1 MRFTSYFELIS
12 RQPRLIGFGFA
23 MALVSSF
30 GQTYFVGIFGPEI
43 QNEFNL
49 SHTYWG
55 TIYMVGTLASA
66 ALVPWTGSLIDRF
79 SLQRYTLAVVVLLT
93 IASVFISLT
102 VGVLTLIIA
111 IFLLRQSGQSLAMHI
126 SFTTMSRYFEADRG
140 RAISLASMGATAGG
154 ALLPLA
160 AVLGIAVVGWRWTYV
175 GAAIVSGCFA
185 LPLILWLLKGQN
197 QRHRAHLETLATM
210 ASDPSGKNR
219 SWNRREVLRD
229 RRFYLLLPGFVATDV
244 IVTAMFFHHINLAD
258 AKGWSHAWVTG
269 NYVIYSLVA
278 LVVTLWAGAL
288 IDRVRAAKLAPFVL
302 LPIAAALLI
311 PAFWDAPWTV
321 VLYMI
326 LLGVNSGLAYPTMVA
341 LWPEL
346 YGVRHIGAVRSLAKP
361 IALFGSALGPVIM
374 GGLMDLGVSIEAVC
388 LLFSGYCLLGTV
400 SVFFAVRER
409 PAALPKEQTPP
420 HPP

>member
-1 MRFTSYFELIS
+1 M
-12 RQPRLIGFGFA
+12 IGFGFM

-43 QNEFNL
+43 QDEFNL
-49 SHTYWG
+49 THTYWG
-55 TIYMVGTLASA
+55 TIYMIGTLASA

-79 SLQRYTLAVVVLLT
+79 SLQRYTLAVVVLLV

-102 VGVLTLIIA
+102 VGVFTLIIA

-126 SFTTMSRYFEADRG
+126 SSTSMSRYFDADRG
-140 RAISLASMGATAGG
+140 RAIALASMGATVGG
-154 ALLPLA
+154 SLLPLA
-160 AVLGIAVVGWRWTYV
+160 AVLGIALVGWRWTYV
-175 GAAIVSGCFA
+175 GAAIVAGCFA
-185 LPLILWLLKGQN
+185 LPIILWLLKGQKH
-197 QRHRAHLETLATM
+197 RHRAHLEQLASI
-210 ASDPSGKNR
+210 ASDPSSKNR

-229 RRFYLLLPGFVATDV
+229 RRFYLLLPGFIATDL

-269 NYVIYSLVA
+269 NYVIYSFVA
-278 LVVTLWAGAL
+278 MIVTLWAGTL
-288 IDRVRAAKLAPFVL
+288 IDRYRAVKLAPFVL
-302 LPIAAALLI
+302 LPIAVALLI

-326 LLGVNSGLAYPTMVA
+326 LLGINSGMAYPTMVA

-346 YGVRHIGAVRSLAKP
+346 YGVRHIGAVRSMAKP

-374 GGLMDLGVSIEAVC
+374 GGMMDLGVSIEAVC
-388 LLFSGYCLLGTV
+388 LLFSAYCLVGTAF
-400 SVFFAVRER
+400 VFFAVRE
-409 PAALPKEQTPP
+409 TTIDTV
-420 HPP
+420 

>member
-1 MRFTSYFELIS
+1 MRLTSYFDLIS
-12 RQPRLIGFGFA
+12 RQPRLIGFGFM

-43 QNEFNL
+43 QDEFNL
-49 SHTYWG
+49 THTYWG
-55 TIYMVGTLASA
+55 TIYMLGTLASA

-79 SLQRYTLAVVVLLT
+79 SLQRYTLAVVVLLV

-102 VGVLTLIIA
+102 VGVFTLIIA

-126 SFTTMSRYFEADRG
+126 SSTSMSRYFDADRG
-140 RAISLASMGATAGG
+140 RAIALASMGATVGG
-154 ALLPLA
+154 SLLPLA
-160 AVLGIAVVGWRWTYV
+160 AVLGIALVGWRWTYV
-175 GAAIVSGCFA
+175 GAAIVAGCFA
-185 LPLILWLLKGQN
+185 LPIILWLLKGQKY
-197 QRHRAHLETLATM
+197 RHRAYLEQLASI
-210 ASDPSGKNR
+210 ASDPSSKNR

-229 RRFYLLLPGFVATDV
+229 RRFYLLLPGFIATDV

-269 NYVIYSLVA
+269 NYVIYSFVA
-278 LVVTLWAGAL
+278 MIVTLWAGTL
-288 IDRVRAAKLAPFVL
+288 IDRYRAVKLAPFVL
-302 LPIAAALLI
+302 LPIAVALLI

-326 LLGVNSGLAYPTMVA
+326 LLGINSGMAYPTMVA

-346 YGVRHIGAVRSLAKP
+346 YGVRHIGAVRSLVKP

-374 GGLMDLGVSIEAVC
+374 GGMMDLGVSIEAVC
-388 LLFSGYCLLGTV
+388 LLFSAYCLVGTA
-400 SVFFAVRER
+400 SVFFAVRE
-409 PAALPKEQTPP
+409 TTVGTI
-420 HPP
+420 